1 MRVETERSREQR
13 ENTQHLMTM
22 LERLIAKAT
31 TPEQKSEYEAELEL
45 LMRQAVAQ
53 AKLKAHV
60 ASSSSAA
67 LGATAASGEPS
78 ALGATAA
85 SGEQDTEQGSPSTG
99 AETKAAAPGALGATA
114 ASGEQDPEQC
124 SPSTGAETKAAAPG
138 ALGATAAS
146 GEQDPEQ
153 CSSSTGAETK
163 AAAPGEQDPEQ
174 GSPGAETKAAAKKI
188 VLPSF
193 WQALNKILENHDN
206 WIDEK
211 RQELKKY
218 GLFAQSDPQVE
229 ADASEE
235 FDVLNENLKHLQHL
249 QVLVR
254 HPLI

>member
-1 MRVETERSREQR
+1 MSAAFADPQMMMATLPQLDE
-13 ENTQHLMTM
+13 
-22 LERLIAKAT
+22 AT
-31 TPEQKSEYEAELEL
+31 TDTPA
-45 LMRQAVAQ
+45 ADA
-53 AKLKAHV
+53 
-60 ASSSSAA
+60 SAA
-67 LGATAASGEPS
+67 VPLKERGFVIATTVTVGSGVINGQGVTAGSTTGEVFQDLVRKRKLWLTQDDRLDCAWQCQPKHALVGDFLHKNTDSGVACEPGAPGATAVSGEPS
-78 ALGATAA
+78 AP
-85 SGEQDTEQGSPSTG
+85 D
-99 AETKAAAPGALGATA
+99 
-114 ASGEQDPEQC
+114 
-124 SPSTGAETKAAAPG
+124 
-138 ALGATAAS
+138 ATAAS

-174 GSPGAETKAAAKKI
+174 GSPGAETKAAAKNI

-206 WIDEK
+206 WISMEREK
-211 RQELKKY
+211 WKKY